1 MSLNRFSKQHNE
13 PLFNPKPEIIK
24 HTYKDWEEMTK
35 DTFNIIF
42 KNSAIKRTR
51 FEGLKRNISFLKG

>member
-1 MSLNRFSKQHNE
+1 MN
-13 PLFNPKPEIIK
+13 PFNPKPEIIK
-24 HTYKDWEEMTK
+24 HTHKDWEEMTK

-51 FEGLKRNISFLKG
+51 FEGLKEIFLF